1 MTYKVYAGGGI
12 MAKNPIRLVN
22 ELLVELFNDIL
33 IIEKAAISSGPFN
46 DISITEMHTLE
57 AIGLGSSS
65 MTDVADKL
73 GITVGTLTTAINRL
87 VTKGY
92 VERNRS
98 EEDRRVVEIGLTKK
112 GRLAFKIHE
121 AFHREMVKNMI
132 EGLSIEGNEV
142 LIQSLSNLNNFFKE
156 KYRLAVKK

>member
-1 MTYKVYAGGGI
+1 
-12 MAKNPIRLVN
+12 MARNPIRLVN

-33 IIEKAAISSGPFN
+33 IIEKAAISSGPFD
-46 DISITEMHTLE
+46 DISITEMHTIE
-57 AIGLGSSS
+57 AIGPEAQS

-87 VTKGY
+87 VIKGY

-98 EEDRRVVEIGLTKK
+98 EQDRRVVEIGLTKQ

-132 EGLSIEGNEV
+132 EGLSLEGNEV

-156 KYRLAVKK
+156 KYHSAMNK

>member
-1 MTYKVYAGGGI
+1 
-12 MAKNPIRLVN
+12 MARNPIRLVN
-22 ELLVELFNDIL
+22 ELLVELFNDISL
-33 IIEKAAISSGPFN
+33 IERAAISSGPFD
-46 DISITEMHTLE
+46 DISITEMHTIE
-57 AIGLGSSS
+57 AIGPGIQS

-87 VTKGY
+87 VIKGY

-98 EEDRRVVEIGLTKK
+98 EEDRRVVEIGLTKQ

-156 KYRLAVKK
+156 KYHLALKK

>member
-1 MTYKVYAGGGI
+1 

-22 ELLVELFNDIL
+22 ELLVEIFNDIL
-33 IIEKAAISSGPFN
+33 TIEKEAINAGPFK
-46 DISITEMHTLE
+46 DLSITEMHTIE
-57 AIGLGSSS
+57 AIGVGEHT

-73 GITVGTLTTAINRL
+73 DITVGTLSTAINRL
-87 VTKGY
+87 VNKGY

-98 EEDRRVVEIGLTKK
+98 ELDRRVVEIKLTRQ
-112 GRLAFKIHE
+112 GRLAYKIHE
-121 AFHREMVKNMI
+121 AFHREMVRNMI

-156 KYRLAVKK
+156 KYHLAKKK

>member
-1 MTYKVYAGGGI
+1 

-22 ELLVELFNDIL
+22 ELLVEIFNDIL
-33 IIEKAAISSGPFN
+33 TIEKEAISSGPFK
-46 DISITEMHTLE
+46 DLSLTEMHTIE
-57 AIGLGSSS
+57 AIGPGEHT

-73 GITVGTLTTAINRL
+73 DITVGTLSTAINRL
-87 VTKGY
+87 VNKGY

-98 EEDRRVVEIGLTKK
+98 ELDRRVVEIKLARQ
-112 GRLAFKIHE
+112 GRLAYKIHE
-121 AFHREMVKNMI
+121 AFHREMVRNMI

-156 KYRLAVKK
+156 KYHIAKKK

>member
-1 MTYKVYAGGGI
+1 
-12 MAKNPIRLVN
+12 MARNPIRLVN
-22 ELLVELFNDIL
+22 ELLVEIFNDIL
-33 IIEKAAISSGPFN
+33 VIEKAAMSSGPFD
-46 DISITEMHTLE
+46 DISITEMHTIE
-57 AIGLGSSS
+57 AIGSGIQT

-87 VTKGY
+87 VNKGY

-98 EEDRRVVEIGLTKK
+98 EEDRRVVEIGLSKK

-132 EGLSIEGNEV
+132 EGLSIEDNEV
-142 LIQSLSNLNNFFKE
+142 LIQSLSNLNTFFKE
-156 KYRLAVKK
+156 KYNLVGKK

>member
-1 MTYKVYAGGGI
+1 MP
-12 MAKNPIRLVN
+12 KNPIGLVN
-22 ELLVELFNDIL
+22 ELLVEIFNDIL
-33 IIEKAAISSGPFN
+33 TIEKAAISSGPFK
-46 DISITEMHTLE
+46 DISLTEMHTIE
-57 AIGLGSSS
+57 AIGQGVHT
-65 MTDVADKL
+65 MTDVADRL

-87 VTKGY
+87 VNKGY

-98 EEDRRVVEIGLTKK
+98 EEDRRVVEIGLTRQ

-121 AFHREMVKNMI
+121 AFHYEMVKNMI

-156 KYRLAVKK
+156 KYHLAMKK

>member
-1 MTYKVYAGGGI
+1 
-12 MAKNPIRLVN
+12 MAKNSIRLVN

-46 DISITEMHTLE
+46 DISITEMHTIE
-57 AIGLGSSS
+57 AIGLGSLS

-98 EEDRRVVEIGLTKK
+98 EEDRRVVEIGLTRK

-156 KYRLAVKK
+156 KYKIAVKNDVIKG

>member
-1 MTYKVYAGGGI
+1 MP
-12 MAKNPIRLVN
+12 KNPIRLVN
-22 ELLVELFNDIL
+22 ELLVEIFNDIL
-33 IIEKAAISSGPFN
+33 IIEKAAISSGEFN
-46 DISITEMHTLE
+46 DLSITEMHTIE
-57 AIGLGSSS
+57 AIGPGTHT
-65 MTDVADKL
+65 MTDIADRL

-87 VTKGY
+87 ISKGY

-98 EEDRRVVEIGLTKK
+98 EEDRRVVEITLTKR

-121 AFHREMVKNMI
+121 AFHREMVRNMI

-156 KYRLAVKK
+156 KYQIAVKK

>member
-1 MTYKVYAGGGI
+1 
-12 MAKNPIRLVN
+12 MARNSIRLVN

-33 IIEKAAISSGPFN
+33 TIEKAAISEGPFD
-46 DISITEMHTLE
+46 DISLTEMHTIE
-57 AIGLGSSS
+57 AIGPDALS

-87 VTKGY
+87 VIKGY

-98 EEDRRVVEIGLTKK
+98 EEDRRVVEIGLSKK

-121 AFHREMVKNMI
+121 AFHREMVRNMI
-132 EGLSIEGNEV
+132 DGLSIEGNEV
-142 LIQSLSNLNNFFKE
+142 LIQSLSNLNTFFKE
-156 KYRLAVKK
+156 KYHLAMKK

>member
-1 MTYKVYAGGGI
+1 
-12 MAKNPIRLVN
+12 MARNPIRLVN

-46 DISITEMHTLE
+46 DISITEMHTIE
-57 AIGLGSSS
+57 AIGPGTQS
-65 MTDVADKL
+65 MTDVAEKL

-98 EEDRRVVEIGLTKK
+98 EIDRRVVEIGLSKK
-112 GRLAFKIHE
+112 GRLAYKIHE
-121 AFHREMVKNMI
+121 AFHREMVRNMI

-156 KYRLAVKK
+156 KYNLVTKK